1 MSDNDE
7 QRPPMDGGNPTC
19 SFCDKR
25 RDQVEVL
32 IARPGGVMICSEC
45 VDFCNEII
53 ADARVRLF
61 MPPRSPGDGAPGES

>member
-1 MSDNDE
+1 
-7 QRPPMDGGNPTC
+7 MDGDYPKC

-32 IARPGGVMICSEC
+32 IAHPRGVAICSEC

-53 ADARVRLF
+53 ADTRVRRS
-61 MPPRSPGDGAPGES
+61 MPPCPDQGAPGAS